1 MPQIS
6 LGLVEV
12 RGYVALVE
20 AIDAMLK
27 AADVK
32 IIHYEKV
39 GGGLV
44 SVCISG
50 DIGAVRVAIEAGQA
64 VASRISEA
72 KSALI
77 ANPDRELFPLLNT
90 NPGQSTL

>member
-12 RGYVALVE
+12 RSYVALIE

-27 AADVK
+27 AANVK
-32 IIHYEKV
+32 IIQYEKV

-77 ANPDRELFPLLNT
+77 ANPNQELFPLLNA
-90 NPGQSTL
+90 NPSVSTL